1 VPPDNNSPVQKVDT
15 SVSNVAGASDNLEP
29 RPLDPNKPASA
40 SPIVNLGFGYQNA
53 PLIAEIAPSPYSQI
67 GISGIAQASGY
78 ILEEKLRELQGQG
91 VNSRSLITFEEM
103 RDNDPTCSAVFFILE
118 MMVRK
123 VDWRI
128 EPVSENPD
136 DMEAAAF
143 LESCLEDMDNCTW
156 EDVICDIISMFQYGF
171 SALEI
176 IYKRRLGPDQ
186 KEKENRSAYDDGLIG
201 WRKLAGRAQTSL
213 QNWVFDSEGEVLGFW
228 QWPPLSGNRVFLP
241 REKMMFFRTTKIKDN
256 PAGRSLLRGAFTSY
270 YHKINLERIE
280 AIGIE
285 RDLAGLPL
293 LYVDPDLLA
302 VDATEDQRAVLAM
315 YEKILKNVKVDQ
327 QACLIFPS
335 IFAEGGGENRVYE
348 FQLVSTGSRRQ
359 NNTDGIIKRYSQAI
373 ATVITADFILLGH
386 EAVGSFAL
394 AEQKYD
400 MFNIALGGFLDS
412 IASVFNRDGIRKLFE
427 INGFPT
433 DRLPKLVPGELEK
446 QSLSELSLSL
456 MQLTNAGWLVP
467 GGLADE
473 NFIRKVAGMPERM
486 EIPPTPD
493 AFQDDPTEQDYLAHP
508 AYDQEILPVNTGQPA
523 PKQSSNNGPPNP
535 VGQSQG
541 SGSTPTGGSM
551 AKRKMVMPRVVYR
564 DKK

>member
-1 VPPDNNSPVQKVDT
+1 MPPDNNSPVQKVDT

-29 RPLDPNKPASA
+29 RPLSPDKPASA
-40 SPIVNLGFGYQNA
+40 TPQANLGFSGQNV
-53 PLIAEIAPSPYSQI
+53 PLIAEIAPSPYANLSVA
-67 GISGIAQASGY
+67 GLATASGY
-78 ILEEKLRELQGQG
+78 VLEEKLKQLQGAG
-91 VNSRSLITFEEM
+91 VNSRANLTWEEM
-103 RDNDPTCSAVFFILE
+103 RDNESTVSAVFFILE
-118 MMVRK
+118 MLVRK

-128 EPVSENPD
+128 EPYSEDPD

-156 EDVICDIISMFQYGF
+156 EDVLCDVISMFQYGW
-171 SALEI
+171 SCLEI
-176 IYKRRLGPDQ
+176 VYKRRLGPDQ
-186 KEKENRSAYDDGLIG
+186 TEKENHSAYDDGLIG

-213 QNWVFDSEGEVLGFW
+213 QNWVFDKEGEILGFW

-241 REKMMFFRTTKIKDN
+241 REKMMFFRTTKIKNN
-256 PAGRSLLRGAFTSY
+256 PEGRSLLRGAFTAY

-302 VDATEDQRAVLAM
+302 TDATEDQKAILSM

-335 IFAEGGGENRVYE
+335 IFAEGGGDKRIYE
-348 FQLVSTGSRRQ
+348 FSLVSTGSRRQ
-359 NNTDGIIKRYSQAI
+359 NNTDGIIKRYAQAI

-400 MFNIALGGFLDS
+400 MFTVALGGFLDS

-433 DRLPKLVPGELEK
+433 DRLPKLVPGTLENQDGK
-446 QSLSELSLSL
+446 DLALSL
-456 MQLTNAGWLVP
+456 MQLVNAGFITP
-467 GGLADE
+467 GGLQDE
-473 NFIRKVAGMPERM
+473 NHIRKVLGMPEKT

-493 AFQDDPTEQDYLAHP
+493 TAADPTEENYLSHP
-508 AYDQEILPVNTGQPA
+508 AYDTDLLMAPNTGQPA
-523 PKQSSNNGPPNP
+523 PKQGNSNKPPNP

-541 SGSTPTGGSM
+541 SGATPVGSPTN
-551 AKRKMVMPRVVYR
+551 KRKMVMPRVVYR
-564 DKK
+564 DR